1 MKKRVIFDLQPLR
14 RAAEHAKP
22 KLNPLSSASE
32 HAKFERKSYS
42 SRFDAL
48 TLGSLSL

>member
-1 MKKRVIFDLQPLR
+1 MKQRVIFNLQPLR
-14 RAAEHAKP
+14 RAAEHANT

-32 HAKFERKSYS
+32 YAKFERKPYS